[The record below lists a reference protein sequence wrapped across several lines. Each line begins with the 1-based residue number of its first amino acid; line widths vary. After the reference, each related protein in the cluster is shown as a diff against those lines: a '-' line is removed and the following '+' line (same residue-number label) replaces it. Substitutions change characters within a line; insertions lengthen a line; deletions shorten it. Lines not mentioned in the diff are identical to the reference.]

1 MYDRA
6 EHVYTEAFRVVQ
18 FKRTCDEDKGPN
30 ALVKLGI
37 LMDGSHWSCSKKY
50 ECSSTELDEL
60 TEVARKAGAYGS
72 RLTGAGWGGCCV
84 SLVHAEKVADFIEK
98 VKKEFYLGNPDRE
111 MRLPE
116 AIFAS
121 TPFAAASI
129 YDSTHSKVW

>member
-1 MYDRA
+1 MF
-6 EHVYTEAFRVVQ
+6 TEALRVVQ

-30 ALVKLGI
+30 TLVKLGI

-60 TEVARKAGAYGS
+60 TDVARNAGAYGS

-84 SLVHAEKVADFIEK
+84 SILHKENVTEFIEK
-98 VKKEFYLGNPDRE
+98 VKKQFYVGNPDRE

-121 TPFAAASI
+121 TPYAGASI
-129 YDSTHSKVW
+129 RSSNHAKLW